1 MPCVYGGPLY
11 ICSFPPSFGR
21 EGFLYKNNMGKLN
34 KIFKISSTDFAT
46 LKETGQITKAGV
58 TYKYDPDNLYL
69 IENNLTDDYV
79 LLGAGGSKLES
90 ELSVK
95 KAVSADAVIDCESA
109 GQTIKIGYSGAG
121 INTSTFKYF
130 AGYTTRPNGAA
141 ATIKNISLNE
151 TKNILGLKSM
161 AFNTGEA
168 YLTWGGQNLSGN
180 ISPVD
185 MAMSN
190 VHSAN
195 RLSFGNANGITIEY
209 STDGGTTWIDY
220 GVDDEGKIS
229 LVSNIL
235 DTESSPQKIICI
247 GKKGLSEK
255 AATTDMLRITL
266 DALKMN
272 IYTYAKKVLIN
283 INTNGATGC
292 YVKISRALIGT
303 PNTFIEEH
311 TYAIDGWSGWNSI
324 PYPYTNFGG
333 YPNQSNNTGKVR
345 FTFGITGVSD
355 TYNSRLHVYG
365 INLYGDTYFS
375 YNSEMAKSGHLYSY
389 DYKQNAIFPGTIKGT
404 ELIEGSTTLS
414 NKYAP
419 LSSVPESLTTTD
431 IDDAIK

>member
-1 MPCVYGGPLY
+1 
-11 ICSFPPSFGR
+11 
-21 EGFLYKNNMGKLN
+21 
-34 KIFKISSTDFAT
+34 
-46 LKETGQITKAGV
+46 
-58 TYKYDPDNLYL
+58 
-69 IENNLTDDYV
+69 
-79 LLGAGGSKLES
+79 
-90 ELSVK
+90 
-95 KAVSADAVIDCESA
+95 
-109 GQTIKIGYSGAG
+109 
-121 INTSTFKYF
+121 
-130 AGYTTRPNGAA
+130 
-141 ATIKNISLNE
+141 
-151 TKNILGLKSM
+151 
-161 AFNTGEA
+161 
-168 YLTWGGQNLSGN
+168 
-180 ISPVD
+180 

-235 DTESSPQKIICI
+235 DTRSSPQKIICI
-247 GKKGLSEK
+247 GKKGPSEK

-292 YVKISRALIGT
+292 YVKISRALVGT

-404 ELIEGSTTLS
+404 ELIEGGTTLS
-414 NKYAP
+414 SKYAP